1 MQGYGLASRV
11 LSHEASSLAFCYF
24 LNLPWRPMMVKF
36 FHPTMS
42 ACNLTLIGQ
51 LKEQKPRACKQILEN
66 YACTLGRKVNFNK
79 TLVYINSDVT
89 TVHTYIMLQRTMGL
103 NIHGKKK
110 IQHLGAPITATHPRK
125 EAFQQRI
132 AKMYS
137 LTPGW
142 QSKHLSMAGRL
153 ILIKL
158 VTSSLPTF
166 LFQPVRYQ
174 VLPSTYLKDR

>member
-24 LNLPWRPMMVKF
+24 LNLPWRPLMVKF

-110 IQHLGAPITATHPRK
+110 KKSSILVLQLLP
-125 EAFQQRI
+125 
-132 AKMYS
+132 
-137 LTPGW
+137 LTPER
-142 QSKHLSMAGRL
+142 KH
-153 ILIKL
+153 
-158 VTSSLPTF
+158 SSNALPKCTH
-166 LFQPVRYQ
+166 
-174 VLPSTYLKDR
+174 